1 MKDELYYDP
10 HAMKTAASK
19 GAHILEKIR
28 LEIDLLEQ
36 SEEIHTG
43 RHTDRRNLESLREI
57 CGGYEKLLLYM
68 NGAANVYGAAE
79 KYAAK
84 SIDF

>member
-1 MKDELYYDP
+1 MKDVLYYDP

-19 GAHILEKIR
+19 GEHILEIIKQ
-28 LEIDLLEQ
+28 EIDLLEQ
-36 SEEIHTG
+36 SEEFPVR
-43 RHTDRRNLESLREI
+43 RHADRRNLERLREI

-79 KYAAK
+79 ISAAK
-84 SIDF
+84 NIDF